1 MKGLYIH
8 VPFCKKICGY
18 CDFATLPGS
27 RRLFAEYVD
36 LLLREAELRLSK
48 WKFGTSGFST
58 AYLGGGT
65 PSELPRLEL
74 SRLVR
79 GLESLGVDF
88 SKLLEVNVECN
99 PDSASEEFL
108 ECAHLLGVN
117 RFSLGLQ
124 TFDDSLLQAIGR
136 RGTARENREALARLV
151 EFTRKTGTRASADLM
166 FWLPG
171 QSLDRF
177 RDDVAELAKSG
188 IGHVS
193 FYGLTIGSKTV
204 LENRMRKGLFALDEA
219 LYPEMYES
227 GVRILRNFG
236 IERYE
241 VSNFARPG
249 DEGLHNRNY
258 WRLGEYLGLG
268 PSAHGFDGSVR
279 SAAPL
284 RYAAWK
290 RWVED
295 GCPDSGLEKDAL
307 GKKERVEERIW
318 LSLRTREGLDL
329 QSLESEESA
338 RIPEKRIERW
348 LRLGFVERDGSRLR
362 LVGRGWLMI
371 DSVVSDLL
379 PD

>member
-348 LRLGFVERDGSRLR
+348 RRLGFVERDGSRLR
-362 LVGRGWLMI
+362 LVGRGWLMM

>member
-136 RGTARENREALARLV
+136 RGTARENRESLARLV

-193 FYGLTIGSKTV
+193 FYGLTLGSKTV

-279 SAAPL
+279 SAAPI

-348 LRLGFVERDGSRLR
+348 RRLGFVERDGSRLR
-362 LVGRGWLMI
+362 LVGRGWLMM

>member
-65 PSELPRLEL
+65 PSELPRIEL

-193 FYGLTIGSKTV
+193 FYGLTLGSKTV

-279 SAAPL
+279 SAAPI

-348 LRLGFVERDGSRLR
+348 RRLGFVERDGSRLR
-362 LVGRGWLMI
+362 LVGRGWLMM